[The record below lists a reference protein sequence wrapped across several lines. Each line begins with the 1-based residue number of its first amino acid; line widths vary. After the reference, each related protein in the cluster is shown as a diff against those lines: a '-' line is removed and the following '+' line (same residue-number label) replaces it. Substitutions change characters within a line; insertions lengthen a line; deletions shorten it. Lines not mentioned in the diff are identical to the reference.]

1 MEKQQFKKNANNI
14 MWVEY
19 WIRKAHPSFEEYE
32 LYAEKYDNYRW
43 ICEIELPL
51 INKTVKSISEKEVNA
66 MLNASEKAAKLINEY
81 MKEHPELV
89 IKNSFKGKRWE
100 IVSDENGKFLSMGMS
115 SAWRR
120 EQGKQMEKM
129 TRDSLETVKKAIKR
143 LAKINGT
150 SKNLFIQV
158 LDQSLFDEDKPIR
171 DIMYEVNDKIENDYH
186 MTNMTVCYDK
196 DGDSIIVVGYT
207 FPSEKGG
214 RN

>member
-1 MEKQQFKKNANNI
+1 

-66 MLNASEKAAKLINEY
+66 MLNASEKAAKLIDEY

-129 TRDSLETVKKAIKR
+129 TRDSLETVKKAIKK

-158 LDQSLFDEDKPIR
+158 LDQSLFDEDKSIQ

-196 DGDSIIVVGYT
+196 DGDSVIVVGYT
-207 FPSEKGG
+207 FPSKKGG

>member
-1 MEKQQFKKNANNI
+1 MENQQFKKNANNI

-32 LYAEKYDNYRW
+32 LYAERYDDYRW

-66 MLNASEKAAKLINEY
+66 MLNASEKAAKLIDEY

-89 IKNSFKGKRWE
+89 IRNSFKGKRWE
-100 IVSDENGKFLSMGMS
+100 IVSNETGKFLSMGMS

-129 TRDSLETVKKAIKR
+129 TKDSLEAVKKAIKR
-143 LAKINGT
+143 IAKINGT

-196 DGDSIIVVGYT
+196 DGDSVIVVGYT

>member
-1 MEKQQFKKNANNI
+1 MENQKFKKNANNI

-32 LYAEKYDNYRW
+32 LYAERYDDCRW

-66 MLNASEKAAKLINEY
+66 MLSASEKAAKLINEY

-89 IKNSFKGKRWE
+89 IRNSFKGKRWE

-115 SAWRR
+115 SAWRC

-129 TRDSLETVKKAIKR
+129 TRDSLEAVKKAIKR

-158 LDQSLFDEDKPIR
+158 LDQSLFDEDKSIQ

-186 MTNMTVCYDK
+186 MSNMTVCYDK
-196 DGDSIIVVGYT
+196 DGDSVIVVGYT
-207 FPSEKGG
+207 FPSKEGG
-214 RN
+214 LQ

>member
-1 MEKQQFKKNANNI
+1 MEKQKLNKNANNI

-19 WIRKAHPSFEEYE
+19 WIRKSHPSFEEYE
-32 LYAEKYDNYRW
+32 LYAERYDDYRW

-66 MLNASEKAAKLINEY
+66 MLNASEKAAKLINEF

-89 IKNSFKGKRWE
+89 IRNSFKGKRWE
-100 IVSDENGKFLSMGMS
+100 IVSDENGRFLSMGMC

-120 EQGKQMEKM
+120 RQGKQMEKM
-129 TRDSLETVKKAIKR
+129 TRDSLEAVKKAIKR

-158 LDQSLFDEDKPIR
+158 LDQSFFDENKSIQ
-171 DIMYEVNDKIENDYH
+171 DIMYEVNDKIEDDYH
-186 MTNMTVCYDK
+186 MSNMTVCYDK
-196 DGDSIIVVGYT
+196 DGDSVIVVGYT
-207 FPSEKGG
+207 SPSKEGG
-214 RN
+214 LK

>member
-1 MEKQQFKKNANNI
+1 MENRKLKKNANNI

-32 LYAEKYDNYRW
+32 LYAERYDDYRW

-66 MLNASEKAAKLINEY
+66 MLNASEKAAKLIDEY

-89 IKNSFKGKRWE
+89 IRNSFKGKRWE

-129 TRDSLETVKKAIKR
+129 TKDSLEAVKKAIKR
-143 LAKINGT
+143 IAKINGT

-196 DGDSIIVVGYT
+196 DGDSVIGVGYT